1 MSFQF
6 LLVFCFVFFH
16 YCVLL
21 RSAFEGDEVGDAS
34 ISFSTLSVF
43 QVLLNKRP

>member
-1 MSFQF
+1 MTFQV
-6 LLVFCFVFFH
+6 LLVFFFH

-21 RSAFEGDEVGDAS
+21 RSAFEEDEVGDAS
-34 ISFSTLSVF
+34 ISFSTWSVF

>member
-6 LLVFCFVFFH
+6 LLVFFFFFH

-21 RSAFEGDEVGDAS
+21 RSAFEGDEVGNAS
-34 ISFSTLSVF
+34 MGFSTWSVF